1 MSPSPRYRYCPVCAT
16 RLVLRDEHGTR
27 RPTCP
32 KCGFIHYRNPVPAA
46 GVILFERGRV
56 LLVKRRYDPRAGKWC
71 LPAGFMESG
80 ETPQRCA
87 ARELKEETGLRARI
101 GELFG
106 VYAGFDDPRARAI
119 LVLYMAERTG
129 GSLAAGDDALEARF
143 FPVDRTPRD
152 LAFQAHRHALN
163 EFRSR
168 LERGREN
175 GPVTRPRRARAARPR
190 SRPG

>member
-1 MSPSPRYRYCPVCAT
+1 MGPTWRMPLRPALALRALNHGSNVAGALAT
-16 RLVLRDEHGTR
+16 GAGANAPTHWVPLR
-27 RPTCP
+27 
-32 KCGFIHYRNPVPAA
+32 PALA
-46 GVILFERGRV
+46 
-56 LLVKRRYDPRAGKWC
+56 
-71 LPAGFMESG
+71 
-80 ETPQRCA
+80 RCA

-129 GSLAAGDDALEARF
+129 GRLAAGDDALEARF

-163 EFRSR
+163 EF
-168 LERGREN
+168 
-175 GPVTRPRRARAARPR
+175 
-190 SRPG
+190 